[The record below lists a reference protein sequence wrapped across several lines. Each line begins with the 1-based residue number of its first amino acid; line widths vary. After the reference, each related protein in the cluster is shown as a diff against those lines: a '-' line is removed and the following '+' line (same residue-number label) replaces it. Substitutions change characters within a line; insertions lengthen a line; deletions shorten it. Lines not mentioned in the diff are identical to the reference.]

1 MRYDPLEIT
10 RSLPC
15 FFSFI
20 SATERPW
27 EESNSFFFLGGGGE
41 GGGGGRWAVEGGG
54 DHFIF
59 RRLEWGIIRIWEPK
73 KDIINEEELED

>member
-1 MRYDPLEIT
+1 MIPW
-10 RSLPC
+10 RSLDHC
-15 FFSFI
+15 HVFFLLFQQPSGPGKNRT
-20 SATERPW
+20 A
-27 EESNSFFFLGGGGE
+27 SFFWGGGRG